1 MDVTG
6 KSVLITGASRG
17 IGAAT
22 ARIFAEAGARLVLM
36 ARTQDALDDLARD
49 LGAVAHVGDVAEFAD
64 MAAAVQLAQDR
75 HGGLDVL
82 IGNAGVIAPISPLAI
97 SDPAEWARA
106 IEINLTGVYNGMRAA
121 MPVMQAAGG
130 GTILTVS
137 SGAAHRPVEGW
148 SAYCA
153 SKAGAAMLTASADL
167 EGRSDGL
174 RIMGLSPGT
183 VATDMQRDVKASGV
197 GPISQL
203 DWSDHIPADW
213 PARALLW
220 MCGAQA
226 DAHLGG
232 EISLRDPAMRAAIGL
247 GTEAGA

>member
-1 MDVTG
+1 MDMTG
-6 KSVLITGASRG
+6 KSILITGASRG

-36 ARTQDALDDLARD
+36 ARSPDALADLARE
-49 LGAVAHVGDVAEFAD
+49 LGAVAHVGDVAVFAD
-64 MAAAVQLAQDR
+64 MTAAVQLARDR

-82 IGNAGVIAPISPLAI
+82 IGNAGVISPISPLAL
-97 SDPAEWARA
+97 SDPSDWARA
-106 IEINLTGVYNGMRAA
+106 ININLTGVYNGMRAA
-121 MPVMQAAGG
+121 MPVMQAAKQ

-167 EGRSDGL
+167 EAREHGL

-183 VATDMQRDVKASGV
+183 VATDMQRDVKASGIN
-197 GPISQL
+197 PISQL
-203 DWSDHIPADW
+203 DWSEHIPPDW

-220 MCGAQA
+220 MCGPEA
-226 DAHLGG
+226 DAHLGS

-247 GTEAGA
+247 GTGPGA